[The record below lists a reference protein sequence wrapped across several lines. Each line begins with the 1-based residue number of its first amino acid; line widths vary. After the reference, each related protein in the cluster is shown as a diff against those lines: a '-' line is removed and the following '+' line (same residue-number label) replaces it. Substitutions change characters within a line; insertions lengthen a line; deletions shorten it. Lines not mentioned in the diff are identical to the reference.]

1 MSDSHTPG
9 DDRPTG
15 PPPSENPYGQPPASD
30 QPPAGQGPYGQQPPY
45 GQPAYGQ
52 QPGYGQPQPPY
63 GQQPAYGTPG
73 YGPPQPAKRP
83 ATVTAASVVTLV
95 LGGLSALLY
104 LFLLVALLVARDSV
118 LDEIEASEGFEDAG
132 ISADSA
138 FGVVVLVVGVFAAWC
153 LIACLLA
160 VLVLRRSN
168 ISRIMLVIS
177 SAMTAVFSLLAI
189 TSGVSAITLLGSIAV
204 IVLLFTGGASEWFK
218 GRPPLGA
225 SH

>member
-9 DDRPTG
+9 EDRPTG

-30 QPPAGQGPYGQQPPY
+30 QPPAGQGPYGQ
-45 GQPAYGQ
+45 PAYGQ
-52 QPGYGQPQPPY
+52 QPGYGQ
-63 GQQPAYGTPG
+63 QPAYGAPG
-73 YGPPQPAKRP
+73 YGPPQPDKRP

-95 LGGLSALLY
+95 LAGLSALLY

-118 LDEIEASEGFEDAG
+118 LDEIEASEGFEEAG
-132 ISADSA
+132 VSADSA
-138 FGVVVLVVGVFAAWC
+138 FGVVVLVVGIFAAWC
-153 LIACLLA
+153 LIASLLA

-218 GRPPLGA
+218 RRPPLGA
-225 SH
+225 SR